1 MSSRMVNSNDDFI
14 GAYLTMGA
22 KEGLNLIEAFW
33 RPLLYLLQAWLLG
46 QAFEPV
52 PRLIPLLLS
61 TDLSS
66 CRLARKKRKSSLLSS
81 SVFDFDI
88 GFEFILKRFS
98 FLFLVVKIFDS
109 FQFSE
114 NVHFWKSFEKAPK
127 HQKIGFTLILGFRS
141 KFCGNRNFK
150 RGRCEIRTCSA
161 QKMTSLLST
170 VDTTY
175 GQAF

>member
-1 MSSRMVNSNDDFI
+1 M
-14 GAYLTMGA
+14 T
-22 KEGLNLIEAFW
+22 KEPYF
-33 RPLLYLLQAWLLG
+33 LG

-66 CRLARKKRKSSLLSS
+66 CRLARKKGKAVFFSF

-88 GFEFILKRFS
+88 GFEFILK
-98 FLFLVVKIFDS
+98 KIFFPFS
-109 FQFSE
+109 CCQNFWQFSIFGKRP
-114 NVHFWKSFEKAPK
+114 FWKSFEKAPK

-150 RGRCEIRTCSA
+150 RGRWEIRTCSA
-161 QKMTSLLST
+161 QKWPHCWALLTLLTAKHFRVCQQRLDGCELNVEKLQKVSYSTRFSLA
-170 VDTTY
+170 DY
-175 GQAF
+175 YD